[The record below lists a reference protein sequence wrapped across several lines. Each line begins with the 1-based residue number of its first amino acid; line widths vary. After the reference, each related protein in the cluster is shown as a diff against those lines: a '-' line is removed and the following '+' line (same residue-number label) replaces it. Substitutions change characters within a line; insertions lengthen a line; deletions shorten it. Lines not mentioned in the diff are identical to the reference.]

1 MFKISLLV
9 WLGIRIVSTFAVHI
23 DQEGLP
29 NTGLNTSTWQIGQL
43 PPLDDIFD
51 LNDMQIAAK
60 NTLSPKSYGPSVLCL
75 LQQTY

>member
-1 MFKISLLV
+1 MFVANLLL
-9 WLGIRIVSTFAVHI
+9 WLTASIASTAAAYI

-29 NTGLNTSTWQIGQL
+29 DTGLNTSTWQTGRL

-60 NTLSPKSYGPSVLCL
+60 NTLPPESYGVWFAYA
-75 LQQTY
+75 QK